1 MSRVRFARRA
11 EFDLFDIGDWI
22 ARDRPRAAR
31 RFVEALVARAMEL
44 TDNPEL
50 GPLQPAYGENVRGLS
65 LKPYVALY
73 RISGD
78 DVFIERIVHGARLPK
93 NIQ

>member
-1 MSRVRFARRA
+1 
-11 EFDLFDIGDWI
+11 
-22 ARDRPRAAR
+22 
-31 RFVEALVARAMEL
+31 MEL

-50 GPLQPAYGENVRGLS
+50 GPLQPAYGENVRSLS
-65 LKPYVALY
+65 LKPYVVLY